1 MKAKRGIIAP
11 IYLFIDMALTI
22 HHCLCFFEKTQPDF
36 VVATDIS
43 YAISVA

>member
-1 MKAKRGIIAP
+1 MKTKRGLFTP
-11 IYLFIDMALTI
+11 IYLLIDMAFTI